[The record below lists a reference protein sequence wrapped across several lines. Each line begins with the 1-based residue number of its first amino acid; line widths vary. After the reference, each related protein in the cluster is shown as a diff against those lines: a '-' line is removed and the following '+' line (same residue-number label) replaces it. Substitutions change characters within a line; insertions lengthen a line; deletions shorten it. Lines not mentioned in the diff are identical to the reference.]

1 MTTTYKL
8 TYSLGTISINQ
19 FAMNTQTSLS
29 LPGYDCQVFGQQVDQ
44 NQLSLLENFAGPGAP
59 QRPIPGQLWF
69 DNAQQL
75 LKLNR
80 VVGTVPSWEVI
91 SAAGTNTYIQFN
103 DEWSFGATA
112 NFTYQKDISQLTVV
126 GSANITNQ
134 INSNTII
141 SNTIISNTIIG
152 NVTANNINIDSIT
165 SNVVNATDI
174 NTGNIFVNIGTITT
188 LNAVDINATDI
199 NSTNV
204 FTNLTDSNIGNI
216 RIINSTTVNATTVAA
231 TNVNTDVVT
240 ATTANI
246 DIINATTVNGTL
258 GTAAQPNITSVG
270 TLTNLTVAGN
280 TTTGGVK
287 TDNYFYANGDPVSF
301 NGTYT
306 NSNVAAYLPTYTGNI
321 SANIANVD
329 TFNVTGDAVIGG
341 NLTVDG
347 TTVYVNVTDLQI
359 EDPIISAGGGPNGAP
374 LTTNDG
380 KDRGAV
386 LNYYTTSPQSAFI
399 GWDNSTGYMTIANA
413 VTVAGDIVTVSNYGT
428 LRAGTAILDGVVTPT
443 LSTGAAATPGTITG
457 TWTLTAGS
465 TLEATYADLGEK
477 YVADKHYEPGTVV
490 EFGGSHEVTIAE
502 DGTRRVAGVVS
513 TNPAYVMNTGCRGE
527 HVVILALQGRVPCR
541 VRGRIRKGDMMISGG
556 DGYARPSIDPSL
568 GSIIGKSL
576 EDFDGI
582 GVIEIAVGRL

>member
-1 MTTTYKL
+1 MPYSL
-8 TYSLGTISINQ
+8 TYSLGTIVVADESL
-19 FAMNTQTSLS
+19 NTQTSLTI
-29 LPGYDCQVFGQQVDQ
+29 PGFDADFYGQPVDQ
-44 NQLSLLENFAGPGAP
+44 NQLSLLENFATQSPAGPPNA
-59 QRPIPGQLWF
+59 IPGQLWY
-69 DNAQQL
+69 DASVRL
-75 LKLNR
+75 LKVNNS
-80 VVGTVPSWEVI
+80 TSSSPSWVKVGPDLPVGG
-91 SAAGTNTYIQFN
+91 ANGQVQYNNNGT
-103 DEWSFGATA
+103 FGGNS
-112 NFTYQKDISQLTVV
+112 NFTYNSVTDTLTVGNIVGNISGNISGGGDIS
-126 GSANITNQ
+126 
-134 INSNTII
+134 
-141 SNTIISNTIIG
+141 
-152 NVTANNINIDSIT
+152 
-165 SNVVNATDI
+165 SNVVNANIINTDILSANVINATDI
-174 NTGNIFVNIGTITT
+174 NTGNIFANIANITT
-188 LNAVDINATDI
+188 FNAVDINATDI

-216 RIINSTTVNATTVAA
+216 RIINSTTINATTVAA
-231 TNVNTDVVT
+231 TNVNANVVT
-240 ATTANI
+240 SNVGNITT
-246 DIINATTVNGTL
+246 INATTVNGTL

-280 TTTGGVK
+280 TTTGGIK
-287 TDNYFYANGDPVSF
+287 TDNYFYANGVPISF
-301 NGTYT
+301 AGTYT
-306 NSNVAAYLPTYTGNI
+306 NANVAAYLPTYTGNI
-321 SANIANVD
+321 SANIANVA
-329 TFNVTGDAVIGG
+329 TVNVTGDTVIGG
-341 NLTVDG
+341 NLIVNG
-347 TTVYVNVTDLQI
+347 NTVYVNVTDLQI

-428 LRAGTAILDGVVTPT
+428 LRAGTAILDGVVSPT
-443 LSTGAAATPGTITG
+443 LSTGAAATAGTITG

-465 TLEATYADLGEK
+465 TLQATYADLGEK
-477 YVADKHYEPGTVV
+477 YVADHAYQPGTVL

-513 TNPAYVMNTGCRGE
+513 TNAAYVMNTGCQGE

-556 DGYARPSIDPSL
+556 DGYARPSNDPSL